1 MLLSIIT
8 VAFRN
13 LAGIV
18 KTHASLP
25 HLAQAD
31 VISFE
36 WIVVDGGSNDGT
48 REYLGNLNGIYN
60 LRFVSE
66 PDNGIYDAMN
76 KGIEMAQG
84 KFALFLNSGD
94 IFHQDAANFVRKL
107 KVQKDNMMITGD
119 ALLDFGDGH
128 KIKRS
133 AKPGWYIYHSLP
145 ASHQAMFFPVS
156 GLKKWRYDLEYKV
169 SSDYALAAKM
179 YKAGYAFKKLN
190 GLVSEF
196 SMGGVSTTN
205 NMELCADAKKVQ
217 RQILHVP
224 GFWAELS
231 WHLREPDN
239 GIYDAMNKGIEMA
252 QGKFA
257 LFLNSGDIF
266 HQDAANFVRKLKV
279 QKDNMMITGDALLD
293 FGDGHKIKR
302 SAKPGWYIYHSLPAS
317 HQAMFFPVSGLKK
330 WRYDLEYKVS
340 SDYAL
345 AAKMY
350 KAGYAFKK
358 LNGLVS
364 EFSMGGVSTTNNME
378 LCADAK
384 KVQRQILHV
393 PGFWAEL
400 SWHLRQRTTSKT
412 KALYNK
418 S

>member
-18 KTHASLP
+18 KTHASLA

-31 VISFE
+31 DISCE

-48 REYLGNLNGIYN
+48 REYLENLNGIYN

-133 AKPGWYIYHSLP
+133 AKPGWYIYHNLP
-145 ASHQAMFFPVS
+145 ASHQAIFFPVS

-205 NMELCADAKKVQ
+205 NMELCADAKKSNG
-217 RQILHVP
+217 RYCTCLAFGLNYP
-224 GFWAELS
+224 
-231 WHLREPDN
+231 
-239 GIYDAMNKGIEMA
+239 GIY
-252 QGKFA
+252 
-257 LFLNSGDIF
+257 
-266 HQDAANFVRKLKV
+266 ANVRPQRRKPY
-279 QKDNMMITGDALLD
+279 ITKA
-293 FGDGHKIKR
+293 
-302 SAKPGWYIYHSLPAS
+302 
-317 HQAMFFPVSGLKK
+317 
-330 WRYDLEYKVS
+330 EYKG
-340 SDYAL
+340 
-345 AAKMY
+345 KR
-350 KAGYAFKK
+350 
-358 LNGLVS
+358 
-364 EFSMGGVSTTNNME
+364 
-378 LCADAK
+378 C
-384 KVQRQILHV
+384 RI
-393 PGFWAEL
+393 
-400 SWHLRQRTTSKT
+400 
-412 KALYNK
+412 
-418 S
+418 